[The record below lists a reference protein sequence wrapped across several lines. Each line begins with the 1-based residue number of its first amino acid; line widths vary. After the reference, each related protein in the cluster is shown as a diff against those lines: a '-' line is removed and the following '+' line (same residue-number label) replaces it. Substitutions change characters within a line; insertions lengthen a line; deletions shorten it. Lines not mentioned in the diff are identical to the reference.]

1 MSLVGYI
8 SGHSKSKSGH
18 SGKKCY
24 PSICVP
30 NPCQNA
36 GTCAIVNNQHEC
48 TCATGYNGTY
58 CETVTCET
66 NPCQNAAACAIQN
79 SQHECTCAVGYD
91 GTYCENVT
99 CETNPCQSAGTCA
112 IQNNQH
118 ECTCA
123 AGYVGTYCE
132 NVTCETNPCQNA
144 GTCAIQNNQHECTC
158 AAGYNGTYCGNDID
172 ECALNTDC
180 CHGTSSICTN
190 TVGSYTC
197 SCSRVDWALGTDNC
211 ECVDLSETVFRVQ
224 TGNGEN
230 TVNAWVN
237 GGSGTTSDQ
246 SCIST
251 DQFSGCSKH
260 YRNPS
265 VNNWNTLNVKQVR
278 YSLYKNETEVAYV
291 LFDGEGSSMT
301 NWFTRSRII
310 ISSYEDITY
319 ASGWILFGI
328 DPGFEERNFIIQHE
342 VGNCEYADITHF
354 LTIDRSGCCCYY
366 DGFGNNPYIWYSVGT
381 TAHSTGNRFD
391 FEFADTAMISII
403 QH

>member
-1 MSLVGYI
+1 MRTMLISILVIVLITVWSREANSMAAKAKGDNPGNPYTGNCDLD
-8 SGHSKSKSGH
+8 SDCPAGSVCRLPGF
-18 SGKKCY
+18 GDANAAAQKKCY
-24 PSICVP
+24 PCPCVNGVCVFASSP
-30 NPCQNA
+30 PRQQNMRDDIFTCDCNP
-36 GTCAIVNNQHEC
+36 GW
-48 TCATGYNGTY
+48 TGPV
-58 CETVTCET
+58 CD
-66 NPCQNAAACAIQN
+66 Q
-79 SQHECTCAVGYD
+79 
-91 GTYCENVT
+91 
-99 CETNPCQSAGTCA
+99 
-112 IQNNQH
+112 
-118 ECTCA
+118 
-123 AGYVGTYCE
+123 
-132 NVTCETNPCQNA
+132 
-144 GTCAIQNNQHECTC
+144 
-158 AAGYNGTYCGNDID
+158 DID

-180 CHGTSSICTN
+180 CHGTSSMCTN

-224 TGNGEN
+224 TGNGQN

-251 DQFSGCSKH
+251 SQSSGCSKH

-278 YSLYKNETEVAYV
+278 YSLYKNEKEVAYV
-291 LFDGEGSSMT
+291 LFNGEESNMI

-310 ISSYEDITY
+310 ISSYEDITD

-328 DPGFEERNFIIQHE
+328 DPGFQERNFIIQHE
-342 VGNCEYADITHF
+342 VGSCKYADITHF
-354 LTIDRSGCCCYY
+354 LTVDRNGCCCYY
-366 DGFGNNPYIWYSVGT
+366 DNFGNNPYIWYSVGT
-381 TAHSTGNRFD
+381 TAHSTGNRSA